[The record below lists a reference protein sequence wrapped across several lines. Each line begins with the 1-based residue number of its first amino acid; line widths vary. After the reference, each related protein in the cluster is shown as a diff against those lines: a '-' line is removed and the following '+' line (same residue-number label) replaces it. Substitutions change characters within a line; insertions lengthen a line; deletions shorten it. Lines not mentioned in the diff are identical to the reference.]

1 MKFYEKNNPLFIVKA
16 NLPESVVYEL
26 TKAIYKHEREIRE
39 LMAGFKDFGIQN
51 ALKWKKIPLNSLIDI
66 VSNAEKL
73 GSVAELCNFLGP
85 RSLCI

>member
-1 MKFYEKNNPLFIVKA
+1 
-16 NLPESVVYEL
+16 
-26 TKAIYKHEREIRE
+26 
-39 LMAGFKDFGIQN
+39 MAGFKDFGIQN